1 MKKFFKSLGVL
12 SLASS
17 VLVGATSAVQAQGE
31 FEGETVTVGVVSEAE
46 EQVWEFVSE
55 QALEQEGIELELV
68 LFTDY
73 VQPNVAL
80 QDGSTD
86 LNAFQHVAFL
96 NEWNEAN
103 DGNLEALG
111 FSYVTP
117 LGVYS
122 ESITSIEEI
131 PEDAVIAI
139 PNDPTNGG
147 RALLGLEL
155 AGLIEVDDEAGI
167 LPTVADVTDNPLNIQ
182 FEELEAAQIAQAL
195 PDVDAAVI
203 NNTFALDA
211 GLSVE
216 DAIFLDAE
224 NPADLP
230 DDYKNIIAVN
240 GDNADSELFA
250 KVVELYQT
258 DEVAEK
264 LAEASNGGDVPAWT
278 EEGEE
283 EGSDSSESEE
293 TTEESEESEESAEQ
307 SNTLK
312 ETNLKRK

>member
-1 MKKFFKSLGVL
+1 MKKFLKSLGVL
-12 SLASS
+12 SLAGS

-293 TTEESEESEESAEQ
+293 TTEESEESEESAE
-307 SNTLK
+307 
-312 ETNLKRK
+312 

>member
-1 MKKFFKSLGVL
+1 MKKFLKSLGVL
-12 SLASS
+12 SLAGS

-31 FEGETVTVGVVSEAE
+31 FEGERVTVGVVSEAE

-293 TTEESEESEESAEQ
+293 TTEESEESAE
-307 SNTLK
+307 
-312 ETNLKRK
+312 

>member
-216 DAIFLDAE
+216 DTIFLDAE

-283 EGSDSSESEE
+283 ESDSSESEE
-293 TTEESEESEESAEQ
+293 TTEESEESEESAE
-307 SNTLK
+307 
-312 ETNLKRK
+312 

>member
-1 MKKFFKSLGVL
+1 MKKFLKSLGVL
-12 SLASS
+12 SLAGS

-293 TTEESEESEESAEQ
+293 TTEESEESAE
-307 SNTLK
+307 
-312 ETNLKRK
+312 

>member
-1 MKKFFKSLGVL
+1 MKKFLKSLGVL
-12 SLASS
+12 SLAGS

-224 NPADLP
+224 NPSDLP

-283 EGSDSSESEE
+283 ESDSSESEE
-293 TTEESEESEESAEQ
+293 TTEESEESAE
-307 SNTLK
+307 
-312 ETNLKRK
+312 

>member
-111 FSYVTP
+111 FSYITP

-167 LPTVADVTDNPLNIQ
+167 LPTVSDVTDNPLNIQ

-283 EGSDSSESEE
+283 ESDSSESEE
-293 TTEESEESEESAEQ
+293 TTEESEESEESAE
-307 SNTLK
+307 
-312 ETNLKRK
+312 

>member
-1 MKKFFKSLGVL
+1 MKKFLKSLGVL
-12 SLASS
+12 SLAGS

-31 FEGETVTVGVVSEAE
+31 FEGERVTVGVVSEAE

-283 EGSDSSESEE
+283 GSDSSESEE
-293 TTEESEESEESAEQ
+293 TTEESEESAE
-307 SNTLK
+307 
-312 ETNLKRK
+312 

>member
-12 SLASS
+12 SLAGS

-111 FSYVTP
+111 FSYITP

-224 NPADLP
+224 NPTDLP

-240 GDNADSELFA
+240 DDNADSELFA

-283 EGSDSSESEE
+283 ESDSSESEE
-293 TTEESEESEESAEQ
+293 TTEESEESEESAE
-307 SNTLK
+307 
-312 ETNLKRK
+312 

>member
-111 FSYVTP
+111 FSYITP

-293 TTEESEESEESAEQ
+293 TTEESEESEESAE
-307 SNTLK
+307 
-312 ETNLKRK
+312 

>member
-293 TTEESEESEESAEQ
+293 TTEESEESEESAE
-307 SNTLK
+307 
-312 ETNLKRK
+312 

>member
-1 MKKFFKSLGVL
+1 MKKFIKALSTVTLAGSL
-12 SLASS
+12 
-17 VLVGATSAVQAQGE
+17 LVGASSAVQAQGE
-31 FEGETVTVGVVSEAE
+31 FEGEKVTVGVVSEAE
-46 EQVWEFVSE
+46 EQVWEFVAE
-55 QALEQEGIELELV
+55 QALEQEGIEIELV

-103 DGNLEALG
+103 DGDLESLG

-117 LGVYS
+117 LGIYS
-122 ESITSIEEI
+122 EKVTSIEEI
-131 PEDAVIAI
+131 SEDAIIAI

-155 AGLIEVDDEAGI
+155 AGLIEVDDAAGI
-167 LPTVADVTDNPLNIQ
+167 LPTVADITDNPLNIQ

-230 DDYKNIIAVN
+230 DDYKNVIAVHS
-240 GDNADSELFA
+240 DNADSALFA

-264 LAEASNGGDVPAWT
+264 LKEASNGGDVPAW
-278 EEGEE
+278 
-283 EGSDSSESEE
+283 SDEDAAATDSEDDASEE
-293 TTEESEESEESAEQ
+293 TDAEDSEDAEESEESAE
-307 SNTLK
+307 
-312 ETNLKRK
+312 

>member
-1 MKKFFKSLGVL
+1 MKKFIKSLGVL
-12 SLASS
+12 TLAGSL
-17 VLVGATSAVQAQGE
+17 LVGASSAVQAQGE
-31 FEGETVTVGVVSEAE
+31 FEGEKVTVGVVSEAE
-46 EQVWEFVSE
+46 EQVWEFVAE

-86 LNAFQHVAFL
+86 LNAFQHIAFL

-103 DGNLEALG
+103 DGNLESLG

-122 ESITSIEEI
+122 ETIASIEEI

-155 AGLIEVDDEAGI
+155 AGLIEVDDAAGI
-167 LPTVADVTDNPLNIQ
+167 LPTVNDVTDNPLNIQ

-230 DDYKNIIAVN
+230 DDYKNIIAVH
-240 GDNADSELFA
+240 GDNVDNALFT

-258 DEVAEK
+258 DAVADQ

-278 EEGEE
+278 EDEE
-283 EGSDSSESEE
+283 ATEDVETDSEE
-293 TTEESEESEESAEQ
+293 TTEESEESEESAE
-307 SNTLK
+307 
-312 ETNLKRK
+312 

>member
-264 LAEASNGGDVPAWT
+264 LAEASNGGDVAAWT

-283 EGSDSSESEE
+283 ESDSSESEE
-293 TTEESEESEESAEQ
+293 TTEESEESEESAE
-307 SNTLK
+307 
-312 ETNLKRK
+312 

>member
-167 LPTVADVTDNPLNIQ
+167 LPTVSDVTDNPLNIQ

-293 TTEESEESEESAEQ
+293 TTEESEESEESAE
-307 SNTLK
+307 
-312 ETNLKRK
+312 

>member
-283 EGSDSSESEE
+283 EGSDSSESEA
-293 TTEESEESEESAEQ
+293 TTEESEESAE
-307 SNTLK
+307 
-312 ETNLKRK
+312 

>member
-1 MKKFFKSLGVL
+1 MKKFLKSLGVL
-12 SLASS
+12 SLAGS

-230 DDYKNIIAVN
+230 DDYKNVIAVN
-240 GDNADSELFA
+240 GDNADNELFA

-283 EGSDSSESEE
+283 GSESSESEE
-293 TTEESEESEESAEQ
+293 AESEESAE
-307 SNTLK
+307 
-312 ETNLKRK
+312 

>member
-283 EGSDSSESEE
+283 ESDSSESEE

>member
-1 MKKFFKSLGVL
+1 MKKFIKALGTL
-12 SLASS
+12 SLAGSL
-17 VLVGATSAVQAQGE
+17 LVGAASAVQAEGE
-31 FEGETVTVGVVSEAE
+31 FEGQAVKVGVVSEAE
-46 EQVWEFVSE
+46 EQVWEFVAE
-55 QALEQEGIELELV
+55 QALEQEGIEIELV

-96 NEWNEAN
+96 QEWNEAN
-103 DGNLEALG
+103 DGDLEDIG

-122 ESITSIEEI
+122 DKVTSLDEL
-131 PEDAVIAI
+131 EDGALVAI

-147 RALLGLEL
+147 RALLALEL

-167 LPTVADVTDNPLNIQ
+167 LPTVNDITENSLNLE
-182 FEELEAAQIAQAL
+182 FEELEAAQVAQAL

-211 GLSVE
+211 GLSTE
-216 DAIFLDAE
+216 DAIFLDAAKPE
-224 NPADLP
+224 DLK
-230 DDYKNIIAVN
+230 DEYKNVIAAKAE
-240 GDNADSELFA
+240 NADNDLFL

-264 LAEASNGGDVPAWT
+264 LSEASQGGDVPAW
-278 EEGEE
+278 
-283 EGSDSSESEE
+283 SDEDDSEE
-293 TTEESEESEESAEQ
+293 TTEEDSSDEEETDEDSAE
-307 SNTLK
+307 
-312 ETNLKRK
+312 

>member
-12 SLASS
+12 SLAGS

-167 LPTVADVTDNPLNIQ
+167 LPTVSDVTDNPLNIQ

-224 NPADLP
+224 NPTDLP

-283 EGSDSSESEE
+283 ESDSSESEE
-293 TTEESEESEESAEQ
+293 TTEESEESEESAE
-307 SNTLK
+307 
-312 ETNLKRK
+312 

>member
-283 EGSDSSESEE
+283 EGSDSFESEE
-293 TTEESEESEESAEQ
+293 TTEESEESAE
-307 SNTLK
+307 
-312 ETNLKRK
+312 

>member
-12 SLASS
+12 SLAGS

-293 TTEESEESEESAEQ
+293 TTEESEESEESAE
-307 SNTLK
+307 
-312 ETNLKRK
+312 

>member
-1 MKKFFKSLGVL
+1 MKKFLKSLGVL
-12 SLASS
+12 SLAGS

-46 EQVWEFVSE
+46 EQVWKFVSE

-283 EGSDSSESEE
+283 ESDSSESEE
-293 TTEESEESEESAEQ
+293 TTEESEESEESAE
-307 SNTLK
+307 
-312 ETNLKRK
+312 

>member
-12 SLASS
+12 SLAGS

-216 DAIFLDAE
+216 DAIFVDAE

-283 EGSDSSESEE
+283 ESDSSESEE
-293 TTEESEESEESAEQ
+293 TTEESEESEESAE
-307 SNTLK
+307 
-312 ETNLKRK
+312 

>member
-1 MKKFFKSLGVL
+1 MKKFIKSLGVL
-12 SLASS
+12 TLAGSL
-17 VLVGATSAVQAQGE
+17 LVGASSAVQAQGE
-31 FEGETVTVGVVSEAE
+31 FEGEKVTVGVVSEAE
-46 EQVWEFVSE
+46 EQVWEFVAE

-103 DGNLEALG
+103 DGNLESLG

-122 ESITSIEEI
+122 ETITSIEEI

-155 AGLIEVDDEAGI
+155 AGLIEVDDAAGI
-167 LPTVADVTDNPLNIQ
+167 LPTVNDVTDNPLNIQ

-230 DDYKNIIAVN
+230 DDYKNIIAVH
-240 GDNADSELFA
+240 GDNVDNALFT

-258 DEVAEK
+258 DAVADQ

-278 EEGEE
+278 EDEE
-283 EGSDSSESEE
+283 ATEDVETDSEE
-293 TTEESEESEESAEQ
+293 TTEESEESEESAE
-307 SNTLK
+307 
-312 ETNLKRK
+312 

>member
-1 MKKFFKSLGVL
+1 MKKFLKSLGVL
-12 SLASS
+12 SLAGS

-111 FSYVTP
+111 FSYITP

-293 TTEESEESEESAEQ
+293 TTEESEESEESAE
-307 SNTLK
+307 
-312 ETNLKRK
+312 

>member
-1 MKKFFKSLGVL
+1 MKKFLKSLGVL
-12 SLASS
+12 SLAGS

-230 DDYKNIIAVN
+230 DDYKNVIAVN
-240 GDNADSELFA
+240 GDNADNELFA

-283 EGSDSSESEE
+283 ESDSSESEE
-293 TTEESEESEESAEQ
+293 TTEESEESEESAE
-307 SNTLK
+307 
-312 ETNLKRK
+312 

>member
-167 LPTVADVTDNPLNIQ
+167 LPTVSDVTDNPLNIQ

-283 EGSDSSESEE
+283 ESEE
-293 TTEESEESEESAEQ
+293 TTEESEESEESAE
-307 SNTLK
+307 
-312 ETNLKRK
+312 

>member
-1 MKKFFKSLGVL
+1 MKKFLKSLGVL
-12 SLASS
+12 SLAGS

-167 LPTVADVTDNPLNIQ
+167 LPTVSDVTDNPLNIQ

-240 GDNADSELFA
+240 GDNADNELFA

-283 EGSDSSESEE
+283 EGSDSFESEE
-293 TTEESEESEESAEQ
+293 TTEESEESAE
-307 SNTLK
+307 
-312 ETNLKRK
+312 

>member
-1 MKKFFKSLGVL
+1 MKKFLKSLGVL
-12 SLASS
+12 SLAGS

-111 FSYVTP
+111 FSYITP

-167 LPTVADVTDNPLNIQ
+167 LPTVSDVTDNPLNIQ

-293 TTEESEESEESAEQ
+293 TTEESEESEESAE
-307 SNTLK
+307 
-312 ETNLKRK
+312 

>member
-1 MKKFFKSLGVL
+1 MKKFLKSLGVL
-12 SLASS
+12 SLAGS

-46 EQVWEFVSE
+46 EQVWEFVAE

-258 DEVAEK
+258 DEVAER

-293 TTEESEESEESAEQ
+293 TTEESEESEESAE
-307 SNTLK
+307 
-312 ETNLKRK
+312 

>member
-1 MKKFFKSLGVL
+1 MKKFLKSLGVL
-12 SLASS
+12 SLAGS

-131 PEDAVIAI
+131 PEDGVIAI

-167 LPTVADVTDNPLNIQ
+167 LPTVSDVTDNPLNIQ

-240 GDNADSELFA
+240 GDNADNELFA

-293 TTEESEESEESAEQ
+293 TTEESEESAE
-307 SNTLK
+307 
-312 ETNLKRK
+312 

>member
-167 LPTVADVTDNPLNIQ
+167 LPTVSDVTDNPLNIQ

-224 NPADLP
+224 NPTDLP

-293 TTEESEESEESAEQ
+293 TTEESEESEESAE
-307 SNTLK
+307 
-312 ETNLKRK
+312 

>member
-1 MKKFFKSLGVL
+1 MKKFLKSLGVL
-12 SLASS
+12 SLAGS

-46 EQVWEFVSE
+46 EQVWEFVAE

-111 FSYVTP
+111 FSYITP

-293 TTEESEESEESAEQ
+293 TTEESEESEESAE
-307 SNTLK
+307 
-312 ETNLKRK
+312 